1 MNQDDKDKRTKPD
14 EAQQSAGSETAGQRA
29 AQAAEGEAAEQA
41 GTEAEQTEQVEQ
53 AEEQAERVEQ
63 TADMLGEQLKAAQDK
78 YIRLLAEFDN
88 YKRRTSR
95 EYERMVEAANEGL
108 MKDLIEVRE
117 NFERA
122 LKSGGEHAAGEG
134 FVQGMRLIFNKF
146 DEVLSKNGLEPFG
159 EDGDEFD
166 PEIHDALMK
175 TPHEEIA
182 EDHIAQVVERG
193 YRLRGHVI
201 KHARVLVSAG
211 APQPQESSGAP
222 EQQRTEAE

>member
-1 MNQDDKDKRTKPD
+1 MKQTDKDKQKQFD
-14 EAQQSAGSETAGQRA
+14 EAQQESENARQQPA
-29 AQAAEGEAAEQA
+29 SDEQKKAEG
-41 GTEAEQTEQVEQ
+41 Q
-53 AEEQAERVEQ
+53 AEEQVAEQQVEQ
-63 TADMLGEQLKAAQDK
+63 VEETAEVLGERLKAAQDK

-108 MKDLIEVRE
+108 MKDLTEVRE

-122 LKSGGEHAAGEG
+122 LKAGNDNAAGEG

-146 DEVLSKNGLEPFG
+146 DEVLGKNGLEPFG
-159 EDGDEFD
+159 EEGDEFD
-166 PEIHDALMK
+166 PAIHDALMK
-175 TPHEEIA
+175 TPHESVA

-211 APQPQESSGAP
+211 APQQGESSGTP